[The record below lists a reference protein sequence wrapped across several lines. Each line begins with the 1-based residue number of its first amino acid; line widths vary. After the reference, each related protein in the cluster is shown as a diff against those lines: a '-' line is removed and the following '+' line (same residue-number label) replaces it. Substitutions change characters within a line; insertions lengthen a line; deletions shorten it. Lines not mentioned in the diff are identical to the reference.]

1 MINKLKL
8 FFTGDNRSANVKKNI
23 LGSIFIKGISMVVSF
38 MLVPLT
44 IGYVSS
50 ELYGVWLTMSSI
62 LAWLGFLDVGFSQ
75 GLKNKLAEAI
85 AQNNWKR
92 GKALVSTCYFMMLL
106 IFVPVCLVF
115 EGVVPFIDWSSLLNV
130 SSQYSQEIIKAMYI
144 LIAFACLQMIV
155 NVFVSVVA
163 AFQMVALSGTFT
175 VIGNTI
181 SLGVIYVLTKTCS
194 PSLVVL
200 ALTLA
205 AMPVFVTLIASL
217 ILFCG
222 KFKSVA
228 PSLSYVDRKYIKDLF
243 GLGYKFFIINI
254 QVVVLYQSTNILISN
269 VASPNEVT
277 TYNIAYRLLS
287 CAMMMYTLTTGP
299 LWPAYT
305 DAYTRGDY
313 NWMQMMRKK
322 MQKVLM
328 LSILGCFVIALLSS
342 PIYHIWIGDAVSI
355 PYEMTMMVAIYV
367 AVYCWMNLNGTLLVG
382 MGKIQIE
389 TFMAFLGMI
398 VHLPFSLFL
407 GKYLGAYGVLTSL
420 IVINIV
426 YALIMN
432 IQVKKI
438 LNKNAYGIWNR

>member
-1 MINKLKL
+1 
-8 FFTGDNRSANVKKNI
+8 
-23 LGSIFIKGISMVVSF
+23 
-38 MLVPLT
+38 
-44 IGYVSS
+44 
-50 ELYGVWLTMSSI
+50 
-62 LAWLGFLDVGFSQ
+62 
-75 GLKNKLAEAI
+75 
-85 AQNNWKR
+85 
-92 GKALVSTCYFMMLL
+92 
-106 IFVPVCLVF
+106 
-115 EGVVPFIDWSSLLNV
+115 
-130 SSQYSQEIIKAMYI
+130 
-144 LIAFACLQMIV
+144 
-155 NVFVSVVA
+155 
-163 AFQMVALSGTFT
+163 MVALSGTFT

-222 KFKSVA
+222 KFQSVA

-277 TYNIAYRLLS
+277 TYNIAYKLLS

-342 PIYHIWIGDAVSI
+342 PIYHIWIGDTVSI

-367 AVYCWMNLNGTLLVG
+367 AVYCWMNLNGTLLIG

>member
-1 MINKLKL
+1 
-8 FFTGDNRSANVKKNI
+8 
-23 LGSIFIKGISMVVSF
+23 
-38 MLVPLT
+38 
-44 IGYVSS
+44 
-50 ELYGVWLTMSSI
+50 
-62 LAWLGFLDVGFSQ
+62 
-75 GLKNKLAEAI
+75 
-85 AQNNWKR
+85 
-92 GKALVSTCYFMMLL
+92 
-106 IFVPVCLVF
+106 
-115 EGVVPFIDWSSLLNV
+115 
-130 SSQYSQEIIKAMYI
+130 
-144 LIAFACLQMIV
+144 
-155 NVFVSVVA
+155 
-163 AFQMVALSGTFT
+163 
-175 VIGNTI
+175 
-181 SLGVIYVLTKTCS
+181 
-194 PSLVVL
+194 
-200 ALTLA
+200 
-205 AMPVFVTLIASL
+205 
-217 ILFCG
+217 
-222 KFKSVA
+222 
-228 PSLSYVDRKYIKDLF
+228 
-243 GLGYKFFIINI
+243 
-254 QVVVLYQSTNILISN
+254 
-269 VASPNEVT
+269 
-277 TYNIAYRLLS
+277 
-287 CAMMMYTLTTGP
+287 MMMYTLTTGP

-438 LNKNAYGIWNR
+438 LNKNAYGIWNQ